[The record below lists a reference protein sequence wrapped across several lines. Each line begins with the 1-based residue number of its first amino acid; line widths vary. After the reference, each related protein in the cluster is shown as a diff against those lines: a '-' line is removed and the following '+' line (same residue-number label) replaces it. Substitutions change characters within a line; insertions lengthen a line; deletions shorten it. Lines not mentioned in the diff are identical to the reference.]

1 MSFDEKKNL
10 TGEFLFSALSV
21 ALNNRLS
28 NFERLSVNYLPI
40 EERKEFENSTRV
52 TNEIL
57 QVSKMLQIKGMPSHA
72 SLISHILRKNLHID
86 PGNPY
91 ISQLFNLIE
100 SENSPFTISKQG
112 SAALDKA
119 IEVMPNLA
127 KYAPFIRKTL
137 AIRIL

>member
-57 QVSKMLQIKGMPSHA
+57 QVSKML
-72 SLISHILRKNLHID
+72 
-86 PGNPY
+86 
-91 ISQLFNLIE
+91 
-100 SENSPFTISKQG
+100 
-112 SAALDKA
+112 
-119 IEVMPNLA
+119 
-127 KYAPFIRKTL
+127 
-137 AIRIL
+137 